1 MSGAVTD
8 MVAVAKAD
16 IIERRLARIREEY
29 VGHEAE
35 LETDI
40 TRQDA
45 ILVNLQRACEAAIGL
60 ANRIVRRRRL
70 GVPQRSADAFE
81 SLARAGLLDRGLAA
95 RMKAMVGFR
104 NIAVHDYRALD
115 LAKVREIIERR
126 LDDLSAFGRAML
138 ALPEG

>member
-1 MSGAVTD
+1 

-16 IIERRLARIREEY
+16 IIERCLARVREEY

-45 ILVNLQRACEAAIGL
+45 ILLNLQRACEAAIGL
-60 ANRIVRRRRL
+60 ANRVVKRRRL
-70 GVPQRSADAFE
+70 GVPQKSADAFE
-81 SLARAGLLDRGLAA
+81 ILARAGLLQASLAA
-95 RMKAMVGFR
+95 GMKAMVGFR

-115 LAKVREIIERR
+115 LAKVREIIEHR
-126 LDDLSAFGRAML
+126 LDDLSTFGRAML
-138 ALPEG
+138 ALPDS